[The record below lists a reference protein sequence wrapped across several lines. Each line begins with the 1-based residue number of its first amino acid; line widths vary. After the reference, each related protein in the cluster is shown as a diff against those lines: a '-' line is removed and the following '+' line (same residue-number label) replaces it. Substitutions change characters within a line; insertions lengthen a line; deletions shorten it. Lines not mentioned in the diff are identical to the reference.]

1 MKFFLLLTIMAY
13 SPIGV
18 TLDTR
23 EIAFD
28 TLASCQAARDKIA
41 QTTLRLGDRAHN
53 EIVAVMQGKNPEQA
67 RVNGRESFGGAPVVT
82 ATADG
87 TCLSR

>member
-1 MKFFLLLTIMAY
+1 MKFFLLLTIIAY

-28 TLASCQAARDKIA
+28 TLAACQSAREKIA
-41 QTTLRLGDRAHN
+41 HTILKLGDRAHN
-53 EIVAVMQGKNPEQA
+53 EIVAVMQGKSPEQTHT
-67 RVNGRESFGGAPVVT
+67 NGRESFGGAPVVT
-82 ATADG
+82 LTADG